1 MQSTALAPKISATIE
16 PGDLLTTKDAARFLG
31 IEPRTLE
38 NWRWAGKGPRPRK
51 IGTRCVRYL
60 RADLVA
66 FIGGAEAA

>member
-1 MQSTALAPKISATIE
+1 MHPIPPAPPAAATIE

-38 NWRWAGKGPRPRK
+38 NWRWAGKGPRSRK
-51 IGTRCVRYL
+51 IGTRCIRYL

-66 FIGGAEAA
+66 FIAVAEEA